1 MKSEKMKNS
10 DVLSIV
16 KADFRS
22 TESFKA
28 ELDVKRFQWVKEYNG
43 EPYGNEKKGKSAIV
57 SQDIRKQ
64 NEWQFPSLIEP
75 FVSAPTIVTCT
86 PVTFDDKEGAIQ
98 AEHLLNYQF
107 CRGFNRYLFMSQ
119 LIKVFQREGTAV
131 VRTGWDFKEE
141 VTTEMVPTPVVPEM
155 DPVMVGEAIRRGM
168 DVPQP
173 EPMIVM
179 QEQEIRRT
187 IVNRPTAEVV
197 DNIDVFVDPTCR
209 GDISDAQFV
218 IYRFKSSLSRL
229 KEDGRYHNLDRIN
242 SDSYQNSNSLYDEVN
257 TAKNFHFTDDPR
269 KEFEVFE
276 YWGNLDRNGD
286 GIAEPIVATW
296 VHDTLIR
303 LEDNPYPD
311 QEIPF
316 VSVAMS
322 AEPFSLNG
330 VANAEL
336 LSVPQKVKTS
346 ILRGVI
352 DNMSTSNNGQKG
364 IKMGALDPINRKKF
378 MNGQDFEFNGTPN
391 DFWDGSYNQ
400 LPSSVTDFY
409 NLISND
415 VEALTGVKS
424 FAGGIGGSS
433 LGNTA
438 TAVNG
443 ALNSTAK
450 REIDLVRNLAE
461 NAIKPLL
468 RKWLSYSSE
477 FLEPEEVVR
486 ITSEQFVPIH
496 KDDLKGNIDI
506 SITISTAETD
516 TQKAQELSFMLQT
529 MGQSLPFDMTK
540 MILSEIADLKKMPAL
555 AKNIREHQP
564 QPDPYAEKMK
574 ELEMMKLESEI
585 EERNSRSAENV
596 VDMRLKN
603 ANASLAE
610 AQARDV
616 HSGADIKD
624 QDFLDKKDGITH
636 LQELEKED
644 QKIKGAL
651 TKQAMSDE
659 AKLKSIKDKVGA

>member
-1 MKSEKMKNS
+1 MSNKSMKNN
-10 DVLSIV
+10 DILNIL

-28 ELDVKRFQWVKEYNG
+28 ELDVKRMQWVKEYNG
-43 EPYGNEKKGKSAIV
+43 EPYGNEKKGRSTIV

-75 FVSAPTIVTCT
+75 FVSAPEIVNCDPITYE
-86 PVTFDDKEGAIQ
+86 DEAGAIQ

-119 LIKVFQREGTAV
+119 MIKVFQREGTVV
-131 VRTGWDFKEE
+131 VRTGWEFKEE
-141 VTTEMVPTPVVPEM
+141 VTKEMVPTPVMPEM
-155 DPVMVGEAIRRGM
+155 NPVMVQEAMRRGYQI
-168 DVPQP
+168 PQP
-173 EPMIVM
+173 EPMIIL
-179 QEQEIRRT
+179 QEQEIRTT

-197 DNIDVFVDPTCR
+197 DNVDVFVDPTCR
-209 GDISDAQFV
+209 GDISKAQFV
-218 IYRFKSSLSRL
+218 IYRFRSNLSNL
-229 KEDGRYHNLDRIN
+229 KEDGRYKNLDKIN
-242 SDSYQNSNSLYDEVN
+242 SDSSQDSNSLYEEVN
-257 TAKNFHFTDDPR
+257 TAKNFQFTDDAR

-276 YWGNLDRNGD
+276 YWGNIDRNGD

-296 VHDTLIR
+296 VNNTLIR

-311 QEIPF
+311 KEIPF

-322 AEPFSLNG
+322 AEPFSING

-352 DNMSTSNNGQKG
+352 DNMSKSNNGQKG

-378 MNGQDFEFNGTPN
+378 MNGQDFEFNGTPA

-400 LPSSVTDFY
+400 LPGSVGEFY
-409 NLISND
+409 TMMSND

-424 FAGGIGGSS
+424 FSGGIGGSS

-461 NAIKPLL
+461 NGIKPLL

-477 FLEPEEVVR
+477 FLDEEEVVR
-486 ITSEQFVPIH
+486 ITAEEYVDIR
-496 KDDLKGNIDI
+496 KDDIKGNIDI
-506 SITISTAETD
+506 DITISTAETD
-516 TQKAQELSFMLQT
+516 TQKSQELSFMLQT

-540 MILSEIADLKKMPAL
+540 MLLSEIADLKKMPAL
-555 AKNIREHQP
+555 AKNIRDYEQ
-564 QPDPYAEKMK
+564 QPDPFAEEMK
-574 ELEMMKLESEI
+574 KLEMEKLKSEI
-585 EERNSRSAENV
+585 AERQSRANENQ
-596 VDMRLKN
+596 VDMELKSAKADN
-603 ANASLAE
+603 ERAK
-610 AQARDV
+610 ARGTN
-616 HSGADIKD
+616 SKADLDD
-624 QDFLDKKDGITH
+624 QVFLNEEDGITRERQINDKRLDH
-636 LQELEKED
+636 LSKKGLERD
-644 QKIKGAL
+644 
-651 TKQAMSDE
+651 KQAVAPTPTAS
-659 AKLKSIKDKVGA
+659 KK

>member
-1 MKSEKMKNS
+1 MANKPMKNQEI
-10 DVLSIV
+10 LAIL
-16 KADFRS
+16 KADFNS

-28 ELDVKRFQWVKEYNG
+28 ELDIKRLQWVKEYNG
-43 EPYGNEKKGKSAIV
+43 EPYGNEKKGRSAIV

-75 FVSAPTIVTCT
+75 FVSAPTIVHANPITW
-86 PVTFDDKEGAIQ
+86 DDKEGARQ

-119 LIKVFQREGTAV
+119 MIKVFQREGTVV

-141 VTTEMVPTPVVPEM
+141 VSIEQVEVQVMPDI
-155 DPVMVGEAIRRGM
+155 DPAMIEEAQRRGYEIPPIE
-168 DVPQP
+168 PQTVY
-173 EPMIVM
+173 EDREV
-179 QEQEIRRT
+179 RRT
-187 IVNRPTAEVV
+187 VVNRPTAEVL

-209 GDISDAQFV
+209 GDISKAQFV
-218 IYRFKSSLSRL
+218 VYRFKSNLSKL
-229 KEDGRYHNLDRIN
+229 KEDGRYKNLDKISSDTYQN
-242 SDSYQNSNSLYDEVN
+242 SDSLYEEVN
-257 TAKNFHFTDDPR
+257 TAKSFHFTDDPR

-276 YWGNLDRNGD
+276 YWGNIDRNGD

-296 VHDTLIR
+296 VNNTLIR

-352 DNMSTSNNGQKG
+352 DNMSKSNNGQKG
-364 IKMGALDPINRKKF
+364 IKHGALDPINRKKF
-378 MNGQDFEFNGTPN
+378 LNGQDFEFNGTPA

-400 LPSSVTDFY
+400 LPGSVTDFY
-409 NLISND
+409 HLMSND

-424 FAGGIGGSS
+424 FSQGIGGTS

-438 TAVNG
+438 TAVSG

-450 REIDLVRNLAE
+450 REIDLVRNIAE
-461 NAIKPLL
+461 NGIKPLL

-486 ITSEQFVPIH
+486 VTSEEFVQIR
-496 KDDLKGNIDI
+496 KDDLKGNIDLD
-506 SITISTAETD
+506 ITISTSETD
-516 TQKAQELSFMLQT
+516 ANKAQELSFMLQT
-529 MGQSLPFDMTK
+529 MGQTLPFDMTK
-540 MILSEIADLKKMPAL
+540 MILSEIADLKKMPTL
-555 AKNIREHQP
+555 AKNIREFTP
-564 QPDPYAEKMK
+564 QPDPYEEQMK
-574 ELEMMKLESEI
+574 QLEMQKMQAEI
-585 EERNSRSAENV
+585 QERASRAYENG
-596 VDMRLKN
+596 VDMELKSAKADNERAKARGTN
-603 ANASLAE
+603 AK
-610 AQARDV
+610 
-616 HSGADIKD
+616 AD
-624 QDFLDKKDGITH
+624 LD
-636 LQELEKED
+636 D
-644 QKIKGAL
+644 QKFLNEEDGVTRRRELMDKTMDHYSKKGL
-651 TKQAMSDE
+651 EITKQA
-659 AKLKSIKDKVGA
+659 ATQNKK

>member
-1 MKSEKMKNS
+1 MSNKSMKNS
-10 DVLSIV
+10 DVLSIL

-28 ELDVKRFQWVKEYNG
+28 ELDIQRTQWIKEYNG
-43 EPYGNEKKGKSAIV
+43 EPYGNERKGYSTIV

-75 FVSAPTIVTCT
+75 FVSAPEIVNCT
-86 PVTFDDKEGAIQ
+86 PITYDDTAGAKQ

-119 LIKVFQREGTAV
+119 MIKVFQREGTVV

-141 VTTEMVPTPVVPEM
+141 VTMEMVPTPVMPEM
-155 DPVMVGEAIRRGM
+155 DPMMVGEAIRRGY
-168 DVPQP
+168 DIPQP
-173 EPMIVM
+173 EPMMVLK
-179 QEQEIRRT
+179 EQEVRRT
-187 IVNRPTAEVV
+187 VVNRPTAEVV
-197 DNIDVFVDPTCR
+197 DNVDVFIDPTCR
-209 GDISDAQFV
+209 GDISKAQFV
-218 IYRFKSSLSRL
+218 VYRFKSSMSQL
-229 KEDGRYHNLDRIN
+229 KEDGRYKNLDKI
-242 SDSYQNSNSLYDEVN
+242 SIDSKEDSESLYIEPS
-257 TAKNFHFTDDPR
+257 TASNFSFTDDPR

-276 YWGNLDRNGD
+276 YWGNIDRNGD

-296 VHDTLIR
+296 AHNTLIR

-311 QEIPF
+311 KEIPF

-352 DNMSTSNNGQKG
+352 DNMSKSNNGQKG

-378 MNGQDFEFNGTPN
+378 MNGQDFEFNGTPA

-400 LPSSVTDFY
+400 LPGSVGDFY
-409 NLISND
+409 TMMSND

-424 FAGGIGGSS
+424 FSGGIGGSS

-450 REIDLVRNLAE
+450 REIDLVRNIAE
-461 NAIKPLL
+461 NGVKPML

-477 FLEPEEVVR
+477 FLDPEEVVR
-486 ITSEQFVPIH
+486 VTSEEFVPI
-496 KDDLKGNIDI
+496 KKNDLKGNIDI
-506 SITISTAETD
+506 DITISTAETD
-516 TQKAQELSFMLQT
+516 TQKSQELAFMLQT
-529 MGQSLPFDMTK
+529 MGQSLPEPMTF

-555 AKNIREHQP
+555 AKKIREYEP
-564 QPDPYAEKMK
+564 QPDPYAEQMK
-574 ELEMMKLESEI
+574 QLEMQKLQSEI
-585 EERNSRSAENV
+585 EERNSRSRENV
-596 VDMRLKN
+596 VDMDLKSAKADNERAKARGTNSKADLDDQSFLNEEDGVTRKREINDKRLDHLSKKG
-603 ANASLAE
+603 LE
-610 AQARDV
+610 RD
-616 HSGADIKD
+616 
-624 QDFLDKKDGITH
+624 
-636 LQELEKED
+636 
-644 QKIKGAL
+644 
-651 TKQAMSDE
+651 KQANTPAPTAS
-659 AKLKSIKDKVGA
+659 KS

>member
-1 MKSEKMKNS
+1 MSNKSMKNS
-10 DVLSIV
+10 QVLTIL

-22 TESFKA
+22 TESFKS
-28 ELDVKRFQWVKEYNG
+28 ELDIKRLQWVKEYNG
-43 EPYGNEKKGKSAIV
+43 EPYGNEKKGRSAIV

-75 FVSAPTIVTCT
+75 FVSAPEIVNCT
-86 PVTFDDKEGAIQ
+86 PITFDDKEGAVQ

-119 LIKVFQREGTAV
+119 MIKVFQREGTVV
-131 VRTGWDFKEE
+131 VRTGWEFKEE
-141 VTTEMVPTPVVPEM
+141 VTKEMVPTPVMPEL
-155 DPVMVGEAIRRGM
+155 DPMMVGEAIRRGYEI
-168 DVPQP
+168 PQP
-173 EPMIVM
+173 EPMMVM
-179 QEQEIRRT
+179 QEQEVRKT
-187 IVNRPTAEVV
+187 ILNRPTAEVV

-229 KEDGRYHNLDRIN
+229 KEDGRYKNLDKIS
-242 SDSYQNSNSLYDEVN
+242 SDTYQNDNSLYEEVN
-257 TAKNFHFTDDPR
+257 TAKNFAFTDDPR

-276 YWGNLDRNGD
+276 YWGNVDRNGD

-303 LEDNPYPD
+303 MEDNPYPD

-352 DNMSTSNNGQKG
+352 DNMSKSNNGQKG
-364 IKMGALDPINRKKF
+364 IKNGALDPINRKKF
-378 MNGQDFEFNGTPN
+378 LNGQDFEFNGTPN
-391 DFWDGSYNQ
+391 DFWDGSYN
-400 LPSSVTDFY
+400 LM
-409 NLISND
+409 SND

-424 FAGGIGGSS
+424 FSGGIGGSS

-461 NAIKPLL
+461 NGVKPIL

-477 FLEPEEVVR
+477 FLDPEEVVR
-486 ITSEQFVPIH
+486 ITSEQFVEI
-496 KDDLKGNIDI
+496 KRDDLKGNIDI
-506 SITISTAETD
+506 DITISTAETD
-516 TQKAQELSFMLQT
+516 TQKSQELSFMLQT

-555 AKNIREHQP
+555 AKNIREYEQ
-564 QPDPYAEKMK
+564 QPDPYAEEMK
-574 ELEMMKLESEI
+574 QLEKQKLAAEVSERES
-585 EERNSRSAENV
+585 RANENQ
-596 VDMRLKN
+596 VDMELKS
-603 ANASLAE
+603 AKASNERAK
-610 AQARDV
+610 ARGTNSKSDL
-616 HSGADIKD
+616 DD
-624 QDFLDKKDGITH
+624 QTFLDKEDGVTRTE
-636 LQELEKED
+636 ELEDKKLEHYS
-644 QKIKGAL
+644 KKGL
-651 TKQAMSDE
+651 ERDKQAV
-659 AKLKSIKDKVGA
+659 APKKK